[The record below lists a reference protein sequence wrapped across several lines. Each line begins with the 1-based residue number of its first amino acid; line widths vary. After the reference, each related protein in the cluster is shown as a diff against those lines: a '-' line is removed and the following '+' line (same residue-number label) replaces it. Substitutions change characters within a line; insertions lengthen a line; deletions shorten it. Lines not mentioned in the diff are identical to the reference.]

1 MKIDFSY
8 KAYHRLE
15 ALAEYIYKQS
25 GSKST
30 TAAYIRKLREFIIE
44 TLSHFPQAGR
54 ASEEL
59 APNTRKLV
67 YQGFSIIYRVSEE
80 RIEILTIYR
89 ENLP

>member
-1 MKIDFSY
+1 MKIEFSQ
-8 KAYHRLE
+8 KAYQRLE
-15 ALAEYIYKQS
+15 ALADYIYEQS
-25 GSKST
+25 NSKKT
-30 TAAYIRKLREFIIE
+30 TVTYMKKFRQYIIE

-54 ASEEL
+54 PSEDL

-67 YQGFSIIYRVSEE
+67 YQGFSIIYRIAND

>member
-1 MKIDFSY
+1 MKIEFSQ
-8 KAYHRLE
+8 KAYQRLE
-15 ALAEYIYKQS
+15 ALADYIYEQS
-25 GSKST
+25 DSKKT
-30 TAAYIRKLREFIIE
+30 TVTYMKKLRQYIIE

-54 ASEEL
+54 PSEYL

-67 YQGFSIIYRVSEE
+67 YQGFSIIYRIAND

>member
-1 MKIDFSY
+1 MKIEFSH
-8 KAYHRLE
+8 KAYKKLE
-15 ALAEYIYKQS
+15 ALAEYIYEQS
-25 GSKST
+25 NSKKMT
-30 TAAYIRKLREFIIE
+30 INYIKNLRQYIVE

-67 YQGFSIIYRVSEE
+67 YQGFSIIYRIAND
-80 RIEILTIYR
+80 RIEIFTIYR